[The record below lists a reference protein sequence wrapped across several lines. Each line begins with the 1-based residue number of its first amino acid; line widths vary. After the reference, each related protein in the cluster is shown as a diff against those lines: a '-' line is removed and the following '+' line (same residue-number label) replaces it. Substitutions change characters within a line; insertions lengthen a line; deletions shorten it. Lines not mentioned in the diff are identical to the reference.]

1 MTTTTTTTI
10 AIAPRG
16 ARDRRAS
23 SSARSSSSVP
33 SNAPWWRARAGETSP
48 RGRRRRA
55 RVLAR
60 TFSPSENASESS
72 VSVFASETRRS
83 RAALADGARRRR
95 TRGARAATPTTT
107 KTRAE
112 KTSVERERE
121 IDEVTKKWGL
131 EAGLWR
137 VFKSDASSE
146 GETEE
151 GEVGVSRM
159 DMAKKLLKRYGSAYL
174 LTSISLSLVSIT
186 VFYFL
191 VAGGVDVG
199 ALLEKVGITVNATSE
214 QFGTFALAYAAH
226 KGSSPIRFGPTV
238 ALTPLVA
245 KWLGKE
251 ANDDDDDDDGG
262 SNEGGSNDGADDGAK
277 DA

>member
-1 MTTTTTTTI
+1 MTTTTTTTTMTTMT
-10 AIAPRG
+10 IAPRG

-23 SSARSSSSVP
+23 SSSVP
-33 SNAPWWRARAGETSP
+33 SAPWSRARAGET
-48 RGRRRRA
+48 RGRGRRRA

-60 TFSPSENASESS
+60 TFSRRENASESS

-83 RAALADGARRRR
+83 RAALADGARWRR
-95 TRGARAATPTTT
+95 TRGARAATTTT
-107 KTRAE
+107 TRTRAE

-151 GEVGVSRM
+151 GEVGASRM

-251 ANDDDDDDDGG
+251 ANDDDDDDEGG
-262 SNEGGSNDGADDGAK
+262 SNEGGSNDGADDDAK

>member
-1 MTTTTTTTI
+1 MTTTTTTTTTTRMT
-10 AIAPRG
+10 IAPRG

-23 SSARSSSSVP
+23 SSSVP
-33 SNAPWWRARAGETSP
+33 SAPWSRARAGET
-48 RGRRRRA
+48 RGRRRRRA

-60 TFSPSENASESS
+60 TFSRRENASESS

-107 KTRAE
+107 RTRAE
-112 KTSVERERE
+112 KTSVERESE

-151 GEVGVSRM
+151 GEVGASRM

-251 ANDDDDDDDGG
+251 ANDDDDDDEGG
-262 SNEGGSNDGADDGAK
+262 SNEGESNDGADDDAK

>member
-1 MTTTTTTTI
+1 MET
-10 AIAPRG
+10 
-16 ARDRRAS
+16 DSRAS
-23 SSARSSSSVP
+23 AE
-33 SNAPWWRARAGETSP
+33 ET
-48 RGRRRRA
+48 RGRRRRS

-60 TFSPSENASESS
+60 TFSRGENASES
-72 VSVFASETRRS
+72 SVFASETRRS
-83 RAALADGARRRR
+83 RAAPAEKTRRRT
-95 TRGARAATPTTT
+95 TRGARARA
-107 KTRAE
+107 RAE
-112 KTSVERERE
+112 KTSAERE

-137 VFKSDASSE
+137 VFKSDSSSE

-251 ANDDDDDDDGG
+251 ANDDDDDDGG
-262 SNEGGSNDGADDGAK
+262 SKEGGSNDGADDGAK

>member
-72 VSVFASETRRS
+72 VVAPETRRR
-83 RAALADGARRRR
+83 RATLAEGARRRT
-95 TRGARAATPTTT
+95 TRGARARTRTTT
-107 KTRAE
+107 TRAE
-112 KTSVERERE
+112 KTSAERE

-137 VFKSDASSE
+137 VFKSETSSE
-146 GETEE
+146 GATEE

>member
-1 MTTTTTTTI
+1 M
-10 AIAPRG
+10 
-16 ARDRRAS
+16 
-23 SSARSSSSVP
+23 
-33 SNAPWWRARAGETSP
+33 
-48 RGRRRRA
+48 
-55 RVLAR
+55 
-60 TFSPSENASESS
+60 
-72 VSVFASETRRS
+72 
-83 RAALADGARRRR
+83 
-95 TRGARAATPTTT
+95 
-107 KTRAE
+107 
-112 KTSVERERE
+112 
-121 IDEVTKKWGL
+121 
-131 EAGLWR
+131 WR
-137 VFKSDASSE
+137 VFKSETSSE
-146 GETEE
+146 GATEE

>member
-1 MTTTTTTTI
+1 MRTRPNRRCASQRRDGGERRSRRGRGGGRRERARARTRTTTT
-10 AIAPRG
+10 
-16 ARDRRAS
+16 
-23 SSARSSSSVP
+23 
-33 SNAPWWRARAGETSP
+33 
-48 RGRRRRA
+48 
-55 RVLAR
+55 
-60 TFSPSENASESS
+60 
-72 VSVFASETRRS
+72 
-83 RAALADGARRRR
+83 
-95 TRGARAATPTTT
+95 
-107 KTRAE
+107 TRAE
-112 KTSVERERE
+112 KTSAERE

-137 VFKSDASSE
+137 VFKSETSSE
-146 GETEE
+146 GATEE

-226 KGSSPIRFGPTV
+226 KGSSPIGSGPRWRSRRSWPSGWGKRRTTTTTTTTEGRTREGRTTARMTARRTRETRSSVRFFLFLFCIMTSKNHIINRV
-238 ALTPLVA
+238 ALR
-245 KWLGKE
+245 
-251 ANDDDDDDDGG
+251 G
-262 SNEGGSNDGADDGAK
+262 SADV
-277 DA
+277 DARAAIDRRLERTRE

>member
-1 MTTTTTTTI
+1 MTTTTTTTTMTTMT
-10 AIAPRG
+10 IAPRG

-23 SSARSSSSVP
+23 SSSVP
-33 SNAPWWRARAGETSP
+33 SAPWSRARAGET

-60 TFSPSENASESS
+60 TFSRRENASESS

-107 KTRAE
+107 TTRAE

-151 GEVGVSRM
+151 GEVGASRM

-251 ANDDDDDDDGG
+251 ANDDDDDDEGG
-262 SNEGGSNDGADDGAK
+262 SNEGGSNDGADDDAK

>member
-1 MTTTTTTTI
+1 MTTTTTTTTMT
-10 AIAPRG
+10 IAPRG

-33 SNAPWWRARAGETSP
+33 SAPWSRARAGET

-60 TFSPSENASESS
+60 TFSRRENASESS

-107 KTRAE
+107 RTRAE
-112 KTSVERERE
+112 KTSVERESE

-151 GEVGVSRM
+151 GEVGASRM

-251 ANDDDDDDDGG
+251 ANDDDDDDEGG
-262 SNEGGSNDGADDGAK
+262 SNEGESNDGADDDAK

>member
-1 MTTTTTTTI
+1 MMTMTTTTRVN
-10 AIAPRG
+10 AIVGRG
-16 ARDRRAS
+16 RRAS
-23 SSARSSSSVP
+23 TSSTSTSSATTTSMTRTVVHASRRGWSWSI
-33 SNAPWWRARAGETSP
+33 RAS
-48 RGRRRRA
+48 GRRRRRA
-55 RVLAR
+55 MATTTTGVGERGRGRREGVLAR
-60 TFSPSENASESS
+60 TFSRGRGECVELGTATT
-72 VSVFASETRRS
+72 TR
-83 RAALADGARRRR
+83 GAT
-95 TRGARAATPTTT
+95 TRGARARA
-107 KTRAE
+107 RAE
-112 KTSVERERE
+112 KTSAERE

-131 EAGLWR
+131 EAGLWK
-137 VFKSDASSE
+137 VFKSDASKS
-146 GETEE
+146 GED

-191 VAGGVDVG
+191 VAGGVDVAG
-199 ALLEKVGITVNATSE
+199 LLEKVGITVNATSE

-251 ANDDDDDDDGG
+251 VDDEGDEDDG
-262 SNEGGSNDGADDGAK
+262 AKDDGAK

>member
-1 MTTTTTTTI
+1 MTTTTTTTTML
-10 AIAPRG
+10 APRG

-60 TFSPSENASESS
+60 TFSPSENASDSS
-72 VSVFASETRRS
+72 VCVSETRRR
-83 RAALADGARRRR
+83 RATLAEGARRRT
-95 TRGARAATPTTT
+95 TRGARARTRTTT
-107 KTRAE
+107 TTRAE
-112 KTSVERERE
+112 KTSAERE

-146 GETEE
+146 GATEE

-251 ANDDDDDDDGG
+251 ANDDDDDDDDGG

>member
-23 SSARSSSSVP
+23 SSSVP
-33 SNAPWWRARAGETSP
+33 SAPWSRARAGET

-83 RAALADGARRRR
+83 RATLAEGARRR
-95 TRGARAATPTTT
+95 TRGARARTTT
-107 KTRAE
+107 TTTTRAE

-151 GEVGVSRM
+151 GEVGASRM

-251 ANDDDDDDDGG
+251 ANDDDDDDEGG
-262 SNEGGSNDGADDGAK
+262 SNEGGSNDGADDDAK

>member
-1 MTTTTTTTI
+1 MTTTTTTTAI

-33 SNAPWWRARAGETSP
+33 SNTPWSRARAGET

-60 TFSPSENASESS
+60 TFSRSENASES
-72 VSVFASETRRS
+72 SVFASETRRS

-95 TRGARAATPTTT
+95 TRGARAKT

-251 ANDDDDDDDGG
+251 ANDDDDDDGG
-262 SNEGGSNDGADDGAK
+262 SNEGGSNDGADDGTK

>member
-1 MTTTTTTTI
+1 MFKS
-10 AIAPRG
+10 G
-16 ARDRRAS
+16 GGGG
-23 SSARSSSSVP
+23 
-33 SNAPWWRARAGETSP
+33 GE
-48 RGRRRRA
+48 GRR
-55 RVLAR
+55 
-60 TFSPSENASESS
+60 TGEGASEARKSS
-72 VSVFASETRRS
+72 GT
-83 RAALADGARRRR
+83 
-95 TRGARAATPTTT
+95 
-107 KTRAE
+107 
-112 KTSVERERE
+112 
-121 IDEVTKKWGL
+121 
-131 EAGLWR
+131 
-137 VFKSDASSE
+137 
-146 GETEE
+146 
-151 GEVGVSRM
+151 SRM

-199 ALLEKVGITVNATSE
+199 GLLEKVGITVNATSE

-251 ANDDDDDDDGG
+251 ANDDDDDDGG

>member
-1 MTTTTTTTI
+1 MLARTFSRGRGEFIELGTTTTTTT
-10 AIAPRG
+10 
-16 ARDRRAS
+16 
-23 SSARSSSSVP
+23 
-33 SNAPWWRARAGETSP
+33 T
-48 RGRRRRA
+48 
-55 RVLAR
+55 
-60 TFSPSENASESS
+60 
-72 VSVFASETRRS
+72 
-83 RAALADGARRRR
+83 
-95 TRGARAATPTTT
+95 TRGARARA
-107 KTRAE
+107 RAE
-112 KTSVERERE
+112 KTSVERE

-131 EAGLWR
+131 EAGLWK
-137 VFKSDASSE
+137 VFKSDASKGGDAE
-146 GETEE
+146 DGD
-151 GEVGVSRM
+151 VGVSRM

-191 VAGGVDVG
+191 VAGGVDVAG
-199 ALLEKVGITVNATSE
+199 LLEKVGITVNATSE

-251 ANDDDDDDDGG
+251 VDDEDEDDG
-262 SNEGGSNDGADDGAK
+262 AKDDGAK

>member
-1 MTTTTTTTI
+1 MTTTTTTTMTTI

-23 SSARSSSSVP
+23 SSSVP
-33 SNAPWWRARAGETSP
+33 SAPWSRARAGET
-48 RGRRRRA
+48 RGRGRRRA

-60 TFSPSENASESS
+60 TFSRRENASESS

-107 KTRAE
+107 RTRAE
-112 KTSVERERE
+112 KTSVERESE

-151 GEVGVSRM
+151 GEVGASRM

-251 ANDDDDDDDGG
+251 ANDDDDDDEGG
-262 SNEGGSNDGADDGAK
+262 SNEGGSNDGADDDAK

>member
-1 MTTTTTTTI
+1 MTTTTTTTAI

-33 SNAPWWRARAGETSP
+33 SNTPWSRARAGET

-60 TFSPSENASESS
+60 TFSRSENASES
-72 VSVFASETRRS
+72 SVFASETRRS

-95 TRGARAATPTTT
+95 TRGARAKT

-112 KTSVERERE
+112 KTSVERE

-251 ANDDDDDDDGG
+251 ANDDDDDDGG
-262 SNEGGSNDGADDGAK
+262 SNEGGSNDGADDGTK